1 MDKYF
6 NISISCLYISRVVR
20 ENQCGRT
27 GGSLHPAAVQ
37 ADTRARN
44 LKMRRRRKN
53 IGGRVVFKFE
63 YIVCRELEIEKT
75 IQVSTNTNIDMF
87 AEANGRPRKSQILT
101 FICFH
106 SFQDYQYCLRQ
117 HNANSIEVILSI
129 EKDKTSQICGKTANM
144 KSKD

>member
-1 MDKYF
+1 MYISRVVRENKIDIYF

-37 ADTRARN
+37 ADTSVRN

-75 IQVSTNTNIDMF
+75 I
-87 AEANGRPRKSQILT
+87 
-101 FICFH
+101 
-106 SFQDYQYCLRQ
+106 
-117 HNANSIEVILSI
+117 
-129 EKDKTSQICGKTANM
+129 
-144 KSKD
+144 